1 VHRNAI
7 AKQEIAEQTS
17 LEEALATKKR

>member
-7 AKQEIAEQTS
+7 AKQEIAEQTTIG
-17 LEEALATKKR
+17 EALATKKN